1 MESEFFPL
9 TWKEKFMKTNV
20 RKLALSGLLVAVAVV
35 GSTFYFPVGVSKCMP
50 VMHMVN
56 VLGAVLLGPWYAV
69 GVAFVTSCIRLIS
82 GTGTLLAFPGSMV
95 GALLSGLLYK
105 KFGNTV
111 SAFLGEVIG
120 TGIIGAVLAYPV
132 ATLFLSKQA
141 AVFGFVLPF
150 SISSIG
156 GAAISAVLVMA
167 LKRTRAIDAI
177 IGGL

>member
-1 MESEFFPL
+1 
-9 TWKEKFMKTNV
+9 MKTNV
-20 RKLALSGLLVAVAVV
+20 KKLSLAGLLVAVAVV

-56 VLGAVLLGPWYAV
+56 VLGGVLLGPWYAV
-69 GVAFVTSCIRLIS
+69 GIAFVTSCIRLIA
-82 GTGTLLAFPGSMV
+82 GTGTLLAFPGSMA
-95 GALLSGLLYK
+95 GALLCGLLYR

-132 ATLFLSKQA
+132 ATLFLAKQA
-141 AVFGFVLPF
+141 ALYGFILPF

-156 GAAISAVLVMA
+156 GAAISSVLIIA
-167 LKRTRAIDAI
+167 LKRTKAIDAI
-177 IGGL
+177 TNGL